1 MEKNYNLNTSNNS
14 ILQRLKFETAPYH
27 RQVEQRFKILD
38 PQLSLDSYINWL
50 SRLYGYYEP
59 FERMI
64 EPWSSEL
71 ALDWSCRRKSPLLV
85 RDLTHLGVAKESI
98 ASLPVCSSFP
108 VLASLASVFGAL
120 YVFEGATLG
129 GRIIANHL
137 ENSLKLEVENGASFF
152 SPYGVNPKPQ
162 WLAFQSRLCEVAAS
176 DFQANE
182 TIIAAMETFKSFDEW
197 LTD

>member
-85 RDLTHLGVAKESI
+85 RDLT
-98 ASLPVCSSFP
+98 
-108 VLASLASVFGAL
+108 
-120 YVFEGATLG
+120 
-129 GRIIANHL
+129 
-137 ENSLKLEVENGASFF
+137 
-152 SPYGVNPKPQ
+152 
-162 WLAFQSRLCEVAAS
+162 
-176 DFQANE
+176 
-182 TIIAAMETFKSFDEW
+182 
-197 LTD
+197 